1 MRMALTGDGDFGFAV
16 LKLGL
21 EPSYNGI
28 PSKEDGYEDDHQAD
42 TLDNGRMHLAR
53 RRDDNTGNEGGCC
66 HDSEGDCDPRLGC

>member
-16 LKLGL
+16 LKFGL
-21 EPSYNGI
+21 EPSYDGI

-53 RRDDNTGNEGGCC
+53 RIARAIATHAWGVKALIFDMI
-66 HDSEGDCDPRLGC
+66 L